1 MCSLEHNKKGV
12 FLQNMVAKF
21 AAKVLHVFQYKY
33 KYYLNSVLEMK
44 NELLEM
50 H

>member
-1 MCSLEHNKKGV
+1 
-12 FLQNMVAKF
+12 MVAKF

-33 KYYLNSVLEMK
+33 YVNSVLEMK